1 MANIKSQ
8 VKRIKTNEKANERNV
23 AAKSAL
29 RTANKKVLA
38 AVDAKDLDAANKA
51 LANAVSL
58 IDKSVSDGVQKANTA
73 ARQKAKLQKLV
84 NKISK

>member
-1 MANIKSQ
+1 MANITSQ

-73 ARQKAKLQKLV
+73 ARQKAKLQRLV
-84 NKISK
+84 NKIGK